1 MNQLKPPPRSIEQVV
16 SVTEIDD
23 TPDRENPNKM
33 SDEDFRGL
41 LDAVMKLDFA
51 QAITLDKRPD
61 GRYRIVDGN
70 HRKRAAEAAGLAAVP
85 AIIYDNLPEPL
96 FRALRLSLNR
106 WRGEARQSVVH
117 EDLRFL
123 HSEGLSRDTL
133 FAVCGLP
140 SEELDAVL
148 ELTSDVGGGE
158 TELDLPD
165 PDAELP
171 APTKPSTIGS
181 VEIPCSS
188 PTNRDVLMGLI
199 KRASRMAKAKGK
211 YKLEATL
218 ITALRAYV
226 GDA

>member
-85 AIIYDNLPEPL
+85 AVIYDNLPEPL

-148 ELTSDVGGGE
+148 ELTSDAVGGE
-158 TELDLPD
+158 TDLDLPD

-226 GDA
+226 GDT